1 MRGIPLF
8 RIAGIRI
15 EAHWSVLVTA
25 VLLTLMLGGGVI
37 PELTPEVG
45 DVQRWLVAPLGAVGF
60 LATLLAHELAHS
72 VTARKAG
79 VRINRITLWLLGGVS
94 EMNNEP
100 DNPRT
105 DLRIALAGPATSIA
119 IGVGLFAVLAALSS
133 SLRLGLA
140 GALLGWIAATNIVL
154 AVFNLL
160 PAMPLDGGRV
170 LRDIVWMRTGDQ
182 LRAASIA
189 ARGGRYLGIALIAL
203 GIGEV
208 VLLGSAAGI
217 WLVLLG
223 LFLRAA
229 AGADLAAATARH
241 QLGTTTV
248 AEIMTAHPFAVI
260 AGTSVEDFLR
270 SGLPTRHQVFPV
282 IDANQRP
289 IAVVSLLELARA
301 PRLRRDAHVESVAHP
316 LPAAAKVPAN
326 TEVTRILSTVLLRPG
341 LDLVAVVD
349 DADRL
354 IGVVTATDLVAAAAR
369 SSLGISVSR
378 TS

>member
-15 EAHWSVLVTA
+15 EAHWSALVTA
-25 VLLTLMLGGGVI
+25 VLLTFLLGGAVI
-37 PELTPEVG
+37 PQLAPDV
-45 DVQRWLVAPLGAVGF
+45 DHVQRWLIAPVGAIGF

-72 VTARKAG
+72 VTARRSG
-79 VRINRITLWLLGGVS
+79 VHIDRITLWLLGGVS
-94 EMNNEP
+94 EMHDEP
-100 DNPRT
+100 DDPRT

-119 IGVGLFAVLAALSS
+119 IGVGLFAALAVLRSNVS
-133 SLRLGLA
+133 LGLTGAVVGWLA
-140 GALLGWIAATNIVL
+140 GTNIVL

-189 ARGGRYLGIALIAL
+189 ARGGRYLGAALIGL
-203 GIGEV
+203 GIAEV
-208 VLLGSAAGI
+208 VVLASAAGI

-223 LFLRAA
+223 LFLRSAA
-229 AGADLAAATARH
+229 TADLAAATARH
-241 QLGTTTV
+241 QLGSTTV
-248 AEIMTAHPFAVI
+248 AEIMTAHPFTVL

-270 SGLPTRHQVFPV
+270 SGLPTWHRVFPV
-282 IDANQRP
+282 IDANGHP

-301 PRLRRDAHVESVAHP
+301 PRLRRDARVESVARE
-316 LPAAAKVPAN
+316 LPAAAKVTADTPLTN
-326 TEVTRILSTVLLRPG
+326 LLSSVLLRPG

-349 DADRL
+349 DAHRL
-354 IGVVTATDLVAAAAR
+354 IGVVTATDLVTASAR
-369 SSLGISVSR
+369 SALGIPVAHAS
-378 TS
+378 